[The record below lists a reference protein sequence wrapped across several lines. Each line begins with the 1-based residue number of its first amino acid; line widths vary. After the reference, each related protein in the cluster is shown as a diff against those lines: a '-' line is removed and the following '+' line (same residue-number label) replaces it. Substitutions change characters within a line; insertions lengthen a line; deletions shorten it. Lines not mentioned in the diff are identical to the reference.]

1 MSRKAKPARIG
12 AFVVGAIVLALVA
25 TLTFGSGNLFR
36 ETLPCVSF
44 FEDDI
49 NGLSAGAPVKFKG
62 VEIGQVNEIRL
73 PLDKTMAASVIQVT
87 YELSTRQLSGP
98 KHDEA
103 TPERLEQAVREGL
116 HVRLATES
124 FVTGVLYL
132 SLEIQPDTPIELVG
146 ALPDVTEIPALP
158 SRTREIQNLAE
169 KAVARFSELPLEDVA
184 VAARDALRAIDEV
197 LRSPGVERTLASA
210 EKTLNSADRAFV
222 SIEALSESLR
232 PELARIVAS
241 LDATL
246 AAARAS
252 FARLDR
258 TLDTGERTIE
268 EVARDWR
275 ANVEVLST
283 TLKDTASATQA
294 TAQRLQATL
303 LTAETLLD
311 PRAPLAESLQH
322 TLTEL
327 GRAARMLAQFADA
340 LQRDP
345 TLLLRGREL
354 PETPR

>member
-12 AFVVGAIVLALVA
+12 AFVVGAIVLALAAV
-25 TLTFGSGNLFR
+25 LTFGSGDLFR

-87 YELSTRQLSGP
+87 YELSTRQLSGLE
-98 KHDEA
+98 HGEA
-103 TPERLEQAVREGL
+103 TPERLKQAVREGL

-132 SLEIQPDTPIELVG
+132 SLEIQPEGPRKLVG
-146 ALPDVTEIPALP
+146 ALQGVTEIPALP

-184 VAARDALRAIDEV
+184 VAARDALRAIDDV

-210 EKTLNSADRAFV
+210 EKTLGSADRAFA
-222 SIEALSESLR
+222 SIEALSESLQ
-232 PELARIVAS
+232 PELVRLVES
-241 LDATL
+241 LDTTL

-252 FARLDR
+252 FAKLEL
-258 TLDTGERTIE
+258 TLETGERTIE
-268 EVARDWR
+268 EVARDLR
-275 ANVEVLST
+275 ANVEVLSS
-283 TLKDTASATQA
+283 TLKDTADATQA

-311 PRAPLAESLQH
+311 PKAPLAESLQH

-327 GRAARMLAQFADA
+327 GRAARLLAQFADA

-345 TLLLRGREL
+345 SLLLRGRDVQESA
-354 PETPR
+354 R